1 MTTTAIHTAIPLPYD
16 EIRSFCERHHIV
28 RLWLFGSVLHGNF
41 NADSDVDVLVE
52 FDPEHVPG
60 LEFYTWQVEL
70 EAIFRRPV
78 DLTTPNALSKYI
90 KRRVMDTAE
99 IIYERAG

>member
-1 MTTTAIHTAIPLPYD
+1 MLKELID
-16 EIRSFCERHHIV
+16 RV
-28 RLWLFGSVLHGNF
+28 RVAFGALLEANHVSKLYAFGSSLHGPF
-41 NADSDVDVLVE
+41 RGDSDVDVLVE